1 MSAQKCKIIGIICL
15 IVSVVLLAVFGVS
28 ALVNRASGP
37 ERFLA
42 KYEKLCLEGDR
53 VKLAKMY
60 DKDLGMQPEDVVIP
74 YEEYDKEFIYEGI
87 VNDGNQNYTLLYVV
101 NYDMVQ
107 DKTVDGVAVQE
118 KVKFSYSGNE
128 MHIRKTVF
136 GYKMTE

>member
-28 ALVNRASGP
+28 ALINRASGP

-60 DKDLGMQPEDVVIP
+60 DKDLDMQPEDVEIP

-87 VNDGNQNYTLLYVV
+87 VNDGNQNYTLRYVV

-128 MHIRKTVF
+128 MHIRKTMF